1 MYGLSR
7 TKVFDCLRCLF
18 REGGGS
24 EMKLVTFSTRYLL
37 VFLNVIFW
45 AGVAAEAQQPLPT
58 PAVNASKLPNPAD
71 ETPKPDAV
79 GELPPA
85 HSLLH
90 VPGSSDPKPASPAPK
105 LFSESIDTPFHSEYE
120 NNKPQYDLWDALP
133 VAAYSSGTWLERGF
147 WYSEVDAL
155 ILNRLYSR
163 DSQVLAGQDIEATQI
178 GFRLVDRTLVI
189 REGRPGADA
198 GVRLTLGRFLF
209 RDQENR
215 DHAAEFT
222 VASAGDWSQHAAVKA
237 EDGRTLISTPLTE
250 PEFDG
255 ADEMDFS
262 YTSRFNSFELNYRL
276 KNRMRKDQMVLNPD
290 GKWHRRA
297 SPTLTRDFLIGLRYF
312 DLAERF
318 RWDAD
323 FGTGVPAPD
332 PPYAGIGEYLITTD
346 NRLFGFQMG
355 TGHALETGRWSLS
368 ALAKGGVFVNST
380 TGFQRMTYTPA
391 RTDFGFAYPQSE
403 NEMSF
408 LGEFSLRGRWHLRP
422 NLSLRAAYEMLL
434 VTSVSIAPHQ
444 ATFVPV
450 NSGFATTG
458 ESFFQGASF
467 GLDGYW

>member
-1 MYGLSR
+1 MN
-7 TKVFDCLRCLF
+7 F
-18 REGGGS
+18 
-24 EMKLVTFSTRYLL
+24 VTFSTRYLL

-45 AGVAAEAQQPLPT
+45 AEVAAEAQQPLPT
-58 PAVNASKLPNPAD
+58 PTVHA
-71 ETPKPDAV
+71 PKPDAV
-79 GELPPA
+79 GELPPV

-90 VPGSSDPKPASPAPK
+90 EPGSSAPK
-105 LFSESIDTPFHSEYE
+105 LVPPSTHLFSESIDTPYHSEYE
-120 NNKPQYDLWDALP
+120 NHKPQYDLWDALP

-147 WYSEVDAL
+147 WYAEADAL
-155 ILNRLYSR
+155 ILNRTYSR
-163 DSQVLAGQDIEATQI
+163 DSQVLGGQDIVQSPFGDLKLI
-178 GFRLVDRTLVI
+178 DRVLQI
-189 REGRPGADA
+189 REGRPGADG

-222 VASAGDWSQHAAVKA
+222 VASAGDWSQYAAS
-237 EDGRTLISTPLTE
+237 EPDDGQTLYSAPLTE

-255 ADEMDFS
+255 ATEMDYS

-276 KNRMRKDQMVLNPD
+276 KNRMRKDQMVLKPD
-290 GKWHRRA
+290 GEWHRRA
-297 SPTLTRDFLIGLRYF
+297 SPTMTTDYLLGLRYF

-318 RWDAD
+318 RWGAK
-323 FGTGVPAPD
+323 FGVGGAPVPL
-332 PPYAGIGEYLITTD
+332 PYVGAGEYLITTD

-380 TGFQRMTYTPA
+380 TGFQRMTYTPNRA
-391 RTDFGFAYPQSE
+391 GFGFSYPQSE

-408 LGEFSLRGRWHLRP
+408 LGEFALRGRWHLRP
-422 NLSLRAAYEMLL
+422 NLSLRAAYEMML
-434 VTSVSIAPHQ
+434 VTSISIAPHQ
-444 ATFVPV
+444 AHFSPV

>member
-1 MYGLSR
+1 MN
-7 TKVFDCLRCLF
+7 F
-18 REGGGS
+18 
-24 EMKLVTFSTRYLL
+24 VTFSTRYLL

-45 AGVAAEAQQPLPT
+45 AEVAAKAQQPLPT
-58 PAVNASKLPNPAD
+58 PAVHA
-71 ETPKPDAV
+71 PKSDAV

-90 VPGSSDPKPASPAPK
+90 EPGSSAPK
-105 LFSESIDTPFHSEYE
+105 LVHPSTQLFSESIDTPYHSEYE
-120 NNKPQYDLWDALP
+120 NNKPQYDLWDAFP

-147 WYSEVDAL
+147 WYAEADAL
-155 ILNRLYSR
+155 ILNRTYSR
-163 DSQVLAGQDIEATQI
+163 DSQVLGGQNIIQTPFGDLK
-178 GFRLVDRTLVI
+178 LVDRVLQI
-189 REGRPGADA
+189 REGRPGADG

-222 VASAGDWSQHAAVKA
+222 VSSAGDWAQQAASKP
-237 EDGRTLISTPLTE
+237 EDGKTLYASPPLSE

-255 ADEMDFS
+255 AAEMDYS

-276 KNRMRKDQMVLNPD
+276 KNRMRKDQMVLKPD
-290 GKWHRRA
+290 GDWYRRA
-297 SPTLTRDFLIGLRYF
+297 SPTLTTDYLLGLRYF
-312 DLAERF
+312 DMAERF
-318 RWDAD
+318 RWGAS
-323 FGTGVPAPD
+323 FNAVGT
-332 PPYAGIGEYLITTD
+332 PPPTPSYVGSGEYLITTD

-380 TGFQRMTYTPA
+380 TGFQRMTYTPNRA
-391 RTDFGFAYPQSE
+391 GFGFSYPQSE
-403 NEMSF
+403 SEMSF
-408 LGEFSLRGRWHLRP
+408 LGEFALRGRWHLRP
-422 NLSLRAAYEMLL
+422 NLSLRAAYEMML

-444 ATFVPV
+444 AHFSPV
-450 NSGFATTG
+450 DSGFATTG